1 MIDNSDIENI
11 FDYKDYDGEN
21 QFTVNLKSGDI
32 FIYKTYDIV
41 NNKEYIFKMIK
52 TDKKHKSCNQCPI
65 MKGLRLEDITPEI
78 EAFAYREIKNNN
90 GQTKEE

>member
-1 MIDNSDIENI
+1 MINNSDIENI

-41 NNKEYIFKMIK
+41 SNKEYIFKMVK
-52 TDKKHKSCNQCPI
+52 TYKKHKSCNQCSLI
-65 MKGLRLEDITPEI
+65 KYYCGVI
-78 EAFAYREIKNNN
+78 ECCCYIKKVLNY
-90 GQTKEE
+90 G